1 MHQTREDF
9 IMLTVT
15 LLGTAATLPQP
26 DRALSSAVFSVNGRH
41 ILLDCGEGTQLALH
55 RQRISPMK
63 IDLIALTHYHG
74 DHMLGLPGLLQT
86 MDTMGRTAPLIITG
100 PEEGHAPILA
110 AILTLADELAYPVS
124 FRPMPPEGLP
134 LHTLHSKWP
143 MEAHLDAFPT
153 VHRIA
158 SQGYR
163 LTLGRMRRLH
173 SEKALALEIPRPLWR
188 HLQSGHTVTI
198 DSRTIRPDDVC
209 GPKRPGLR
217 VVFTG
222 DTAPCDA
229 VEQAS
234 RSADLLIMDATYAD
248 DLHDDKA
255 ALYGHSTFTQTAA
268 LAARAGVKQ
277 LWLTHYSAM
286 VTDPAE
292 YLPAAQALC
301 PHAECGTDGKSVM
314 LTFRSDE

>member
-1 MHQTREDF
+1 
-9 IMLTVT
+9 MLTVT
-15 LLGTAATLPQP
+15 LLGTASTLPQP

-86 MDTMGRTAPLIITG
+86 MDTMGRTAPLILTG

-110 AILTLADELAYPVS
+110 AILTLADELAYPVE
-124 FRPMPPEGLP
+124 FRPLPPEGLV
-134 LHTLHSKWP
+134 LHNLQPKWP
-143 MEAHLDAFPT
+143 MEARLTAFPT

-158 SQGYR
+158 SLGYL
-163 LTLGRMRRLH
+163 LTLGRMRRLNT
-173 SEKALALEIPRPLWR
+173 EQALALGVPRSLWR
-188 HLQSGHTVTI
+188 CLQGGQPVVV
-198 DSRTIRPDDVC
+198 DGRTIRPDDVC
-209 GPKRPGLR
+209 GPERRGLR

-222 DTAPCDA
+222 DTAPCST
-229 VEQAS
+229 VEQAVQ
-234 RSADLLIMDATYAD
+234 SADLLIMDATYAD

-268 LAARAGVKQ
+268 LAARADVKQ

-292 YLPAAQALC
+292 HLPAAQALC
-301 PHAECGTDGKSVM
+301 PTAECGVDGKCLT
-314 LTFRSDE
+314 LTFRGSE

>member
-1 MHQTREDF
+1 M
-9 IMLTVT
+9 
-15 LLGTAATLPQP
+15 
-26 DRALSSAVFSVNGRH
+26 
-41 ILLDCGEGTQLALH
+41 
-55 RQRISPMK
+55 
-63 IDLIALTHYHG
+63 
-74 DHMLGLPGLLQT
+74 
-86 MDTMGRTAPLIITG
+86 
-100 PEEGHAPILA
+100 
-110 AILTLADELAYPVS
+110 
-124 FRPMPPEGLP
+124 
-134 LHTLHSKWP
+134 
-143 MEAHLDAFPT
+143 
-153 VHRIA
+153 HRIA

-173 SEKALALEIPRPLWR
+173 SEKALALEIPRSLWR
-188 HLQSGHTVTI
+188 CLQGGQPVTI
-198 DSRTIRPDDVC
+198 ASRTIRPDDVC
-209 GPKRPGLR
+209 GPERPGLR

-229 VEQAS
+229 VEQAA

-268 LAARAGVKQ
+268 LAARAGVKH